1 MYSQTNIVSFDAARR
16 RAAAQSRGGS
26 PRSGAGRDT
35 RTTGARRDG
44 VAGEVRYRDGARG
57 GVRGATTGR
66 AGSDSA
72 RGRAGVS
79 VRVSSASA
87 QGTGDRLGEGRTV
100 QQDRR
105 GSFSAGSPRAALER
119 FDGDEASSD
128 TGRRGGDGLAGRLRE
143 GRRARTKE
151 RADKAYFKQYEA
163 GKPSDA
169 SQGGPRAAVYK
180 GEMGST
186 HKRSSRMQQ
195 GSSSGM
201 SGRRG
206 FAAPSNKRFRLR
218 TPLMI
223 GAACVLC
230 VVFAVAVLYAPAQQ
244 FYHDLRQKDR
254 LAAEYTAVVERNEA
268 IGKQVESLQTDAGVE
283 DQARMELGWVKE
295 GERAVSVSG
304 LETERES
311 TFRGNIVSEDVP
323 FPDTWYSGI
332 FDPIFGV
339 TDEATSS

>member
-16 RAAAQSRGGS
+16 RAAAQSRTAS
-26 PRSGAGRDT
+26 PRSEARRDL
-35 RTTGARRDG
+35 RVTGTRRDG
-44 VAGEVRYRDGARG
+44 VVGEVRYRNDARD
-57 GVRGATTGR
+57 GVRGATAGR
-66 AGSDSA
+66 AGSGSA
-72 RGRAGVS
+72 RVRAGS
-79 VRVSSASA
+79 AGAPVRGS
-87 QGTGDRLGEGRTV
+87 GDRFGTALST
-100 QQDRR
+100 QQGRR
-105 GSFSAGSPRAALER
+105 GSFNEGSPRAAIER
-119 FDGDEASSD
+119 FDGDEMGSD
-128 TGRRGGDGLAGRLRE
+128 TGRRSGGGLAGRLRE

-195 GSSSGM
+195 TASSAGSGH
-201 SGRRG
+201 RG
-206 FAAPSNKRFRLR
+206 FAAPSSKRFRLR

-230 VVFAVAVLYAPAQQ
+230 AVFAVAVLYAPAQQ

-268 IGKQVESLQTDAGVE
+268 ISQQVESLQTDAGVE

-295 GERAVSVSG
+295 GEHAVSVAG

-339 TDEATSS
+339 GDEATSS